1 VADKKN
7 AGKSK
12 QQDRSAG
19 GKKHVNGEA
28 PKPAAE
34 PGLKP
39 DQPSSLKK
47 TRPKPKPDMKPGIQP
62 SPGQAGAIPIKPAT
76 DKNPPVKLQVKKTG
90 KRKTKEEKEGEQMEL
105 F

>member
-1 VADKKN
+1 
-7 AGKSK
+7 
-12 QQDRSAG
+12 
-19 GKKHVNGEA
+19 
-28 PKPAAE
+28 
-34 PGLKP
+34 
-39 DQPSSLKK
+39 
-47 TRPKPKPDMKPGIQP
+47 MKPGIQP